1 MTTATGT
8 STGTSTGATTA
19 GDLTDEKYWDM
30 LNRKSVSRF
39 FLLAALSDRP
49 QHGYEL
55 RRSIGQCCP
64 GAEPTD
70 AMIYPTLK
78 ILLEGGYIACDV
90 VSSGA
95 RDRKVCR
102 LTPKGE
108 AAYAAAARAW
118 SRMLPWLQQ
127 CVIGAGPVEAEFMN
141 AQNLKNQARNRASA

>member
-1 MTTATGT
+1 MATAPETPEILGKTGT
-8 STGTSTGATTA
+8 GS
-19 GDLTDEKYWDM
+19 DLTGEKYWDM

-39 FLLAALSDRP
+39 FLLASLSERP

-55 RRSIGQCCP
+55 RRSIGECCP

-78 ILLEGGYIACDV
+78 ILLEGGYISCDID
-90 VSSGA
+90 SSGTH
-95 RDRKVCR
+95 DRKVCS

-118 SRMLPWLQQ
+118 ARMLPWLQQ
-127 CVIGAGPVEAEFMN
+127 CVSNAKVLELELMN
-141 AQNLKNQARNRASA
+141 DEQLTSRPAMQART

>member
-1 MTTATGT
+1 MTTAPEKTGT
-8 STGTSTGATTA
+8 GT
-19 GDLTDEKYWDM
+19 DLTDEKYWDM

-49 QHGYEL
+49 LHGYEL
-55 RRSIGQCCP
+55 KRSIGQCCP

-78 ILLEGGYIACDV
+78 ILLEGGYIASDV
-90 VSSGA
+90 VSDGT
-95 RDRKVCR
+95 RQRKVCS

-118 SRMLPWLQQ
+118 AKMLPWLQQ
-127 CVIGAGPVEAEFMN
+127 CVAGAGEIAPELMIDQKLTDQPVI
-141 AQNLKNQARNRASA
+141 RVWT

>member
-1 MTTATGT
+1 MATAPETPEILGKTGT
-8 STGTSTGATTA
+8 GS
-19 GDLTDEKYWDM
+19 DLTGEKYWDM

-39 FLLAALSDRP
+39 FLLASLSERP

-78 ILLEGGYIACDV
+78 ILLEGGYIDCDID
-90 VSSGA
+90 SSGTH
-95 RDRKVCR
+95 DRKVCS

-118 SRMLPWLQQ
+118 ARMLPWLQQ
-127 CVIGAGPVEAEFMN
+127 CVSNAKVLEPKLMN
-141 AQNLKNQARNRASA
+141 DEKLNSRSAMQVWA

>member
-1 MTTATGT
+1 MATAPEKTG
-8 STGTSTGATTA
+8 S
-19 GDLTDEKYWDM
+19 DLTDEKYWDM

-39 FLLAALSDRP
+39 FLLASLSDRP

-78 ILLEGGYIACDV
+78 ILLGGGYIACDV
-90 VSSGA
+90 DSNGT
-95 RDRKVCR
+95 RDRKVCS
-102 LTPKGE
+102 LTPKGQ

-118 SRMLPWLQQ
+118 AKMLPWLQQ
-127 CVIGAGPVEAEFMN
+127 CVTSAGVLEPTPMKDEKLTDQSEF
-141 AQNLKNQARNRASA
+141 RASV

>member
-1 MTTATGT
+1 MTTATEKASG
-8 STGTSTGATTA
+8 S
-19 GDLTDEKYWDM
+19 DLTDEKYWDM

-49 QHGYEL
+49 QHGYKL

-78 ILLEGGYIACDV
+78 ILLEGGYIACDID
-90 VSSGA
+90 STGS
-95 RDRKVCR
+95 RDRKVCS
-102 LTPKGE
+102 LTSKGE

-118 SRMLPWLQQ
+118 ARMLPWLQQ
-127 CVIGAGPVEAEFMN
+127 CV
-141 AQNLKNQARNRASA
+141 ASAGAPESEPAPMNFEDEGLSSQSANRIWT